1 MKRAVFLDRDGVINR
16 AYVTDGVSLPPRTL
30 LEVEILDGVVESI
43 AMLKS
48 AKFEIVVVTNQPDV
62 ARGVTTKEFVESVHL
77 YLGTKLD
84 IQEFYTCF
92 HDNNDYCD
100 CRKPKDGLLRKA
112 ARELGIDLFRSYL
125 VGDRW
130 RDIGAGQTAG
140 CRCYFIDYSYAE
152 PPPEMPFTRVSSLAE
167 ATLDI
172 IGAL

>member
-16 AYVTDGVSLPPRTL
+16 AYVTDGVSIPPRTL

-43 AMLKS
+43 AMLKA

-92 HDNNDYCD
+92 HDNNDDCE

-112 ARELGIDLFRSYL
+112 ARELGIDLSRSYL

-152 PPPEMPFTRVSSLAE
+152 PPPEMPFTRVFSLAE

-172 IGAL
+172 IGAS